1 MKKIEHIGIAVSN
14 LDKAND
20 IYSNILG
27 VGPYKNETVETE
39 GVITSFFKCD
49 NIKIELLQGV
59 KKNNP
64 ISKFIE
70 KRGEGIHHI
79 AFEVKNIKSEIK
91 RLKNLGFK
99 IINETPKK
107 GADNKLICFVHPK
120 DTNHVL
126 IELCQTI
133 K

>member
-49 NIKIELLQGV
+49 NIKITAQLRVGIPV
-59 KKNNP
+59 
-64 ISKFIE
+64 ISY
-70 KRGEGIHHI
+70 
-79 AFEVKNIKSEIK
+79 AN
-91 RLKNLGFK
+91 
-99 IINETPKK
+99 
-107 GADNKLICFVHPK
+107 
-120 DTNHVL
+120 
-126 IELCQTI
+126 
-133 K
+133 